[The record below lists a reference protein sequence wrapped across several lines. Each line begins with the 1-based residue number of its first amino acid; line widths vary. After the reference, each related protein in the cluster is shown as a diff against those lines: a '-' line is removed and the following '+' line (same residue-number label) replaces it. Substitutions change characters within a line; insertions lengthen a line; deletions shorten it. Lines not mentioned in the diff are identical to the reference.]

1 MWIGTHHQEM
11 CSNAYKLFLIF
22 KTALYSS
29 ALVMKLFN
37 SSRSCLNQNY
47 YCEAEG

>member
-1 MWIGTHHQEM
+1 MSRGSHIREQGLTTKKCIATHTN
-11 CSNAYKLFLIF
+11 CFLKL

-37 SSRSCLNQNY
+37 NRRKLF
-47 YCEAEG
+47 